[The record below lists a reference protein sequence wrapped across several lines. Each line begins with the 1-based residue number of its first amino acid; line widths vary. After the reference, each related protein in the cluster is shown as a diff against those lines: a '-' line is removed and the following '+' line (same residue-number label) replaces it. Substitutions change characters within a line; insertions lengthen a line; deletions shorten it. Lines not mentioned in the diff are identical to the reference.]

1 MRVYNSFD
9 QIDRDL
15 KYLKL
20 QQQIQQET
28 MKLNLNEVKESFSA
42 VSILTNVV
50 SSIAK
55 KAVVLKVVNK
65 LVGLKGRK

>member
-9 QIDRDL
+9 EIDNDL
-15 KYLKL
+15 RYLKL
-20 QQQIQQET
+20 QQQVQQEM
-28 MKLNLNEVKESFSA
+28 MKLQVNEVKDRLSA
-42 VSILTNVV
+42 VSILTNII

-65 LVGLKGRK
+65 FLGLKK

>member
-1 MRVYNSFD
+1 MRVYNSFNE
-9 QIDRDL
+9 IDRDL
-15 KYLKL
+15 RYLKL

-28 MKLNLNEVKESFSA
+28 MKLELNEVKESFSA
-42 VSILTNVV
+42 VSVLTNIV

-65 LVGLKGRK
+65 LIGGRK

>member
-9 QIDRDL
+9 EIDRDL
-15 KYLKL
+15 RYLQL
-20 QQQIQQET
+20 QKQVDQET

-42 VSILTNVV
+42 VSVLTNIV

-55 KAVVLKVVNK
+55 KAVILKTVNK
-65 LVGLKGRK
+65 LIGR

>member
-9 QIDRDL
+9 EIDNDL
-15 KYLKL
+15 RYLKL
-20 QQQIQQET
+20 QQQVQQEM
-28 MKLNLNEVKESFSA
+28 MKLQVNEVKDRLSA
-42 VSILTNVV
+42 VSILTNII

-65 LVGLKGRK
+65 LLGFKK

>member
-9 QIDRDL
+9 EIDRDL
-15 KYLKL
+15 RYLKL
-20 QQQIQQET
+20 QQQVQRET
-28 MKLNLNEVKESFSA
+28 MKLQINEVQERLTV
-42 VSILTNVV
+42 VSILTDII

-65 LVGLKGRK
+65 LLGLKK

>member
-9 QIDRDL
+9 EIDNDL
-15 KYLKL
+15 RYLKL
-20 QQQIQQET
+20 QQQVQQEM
-28 MKLNLNEVKESFSA
+28 MKLQVNEVKDRLSA
-42 VSILTNVV
+42 VSILTNII

-65 LVGLKGRK
+65 LLGLKK

>member
-9 QIDRDL
+9 EIDRDL
-15 KYLKL
+15 RYLQL
-20 QQQIQQET
+20 QKQVDQET

-42 VSILTNVV
+42 VSVLTSIV

-55 KAVVLKVVNK
+55 KAVILKTVNN
-65 LVGLKGRK
+65 

>member
-1 MRVYNSFD
+1 MRVYNNFD
-9 QIDRDL
+9 EIDRDL

-20 QQQIQQET
+20 QQQIHQET
-28 MKLNLNEVKESFSA
+28 MKLELNEVKESFSA
-42 VSILTNVV
+42 VSILTSVV

-65 LVGLKGRK
+65 LVGLKGKK